1 MSELRTHRGHRVEVL
16 EGNAQG
22 VIDRGKEIEDLGEQM
37 IGAADVLRE
46 IGDGAG
52 EERGRSIE
60 KIRDEVGDA
69 HENSARRV
77 NATSRRA
84 RS

>member
-37 IGAADVLRE
+37 SGAADVLRE
-46 IGDGAG
+46 IGDGAS
-52 EERGRSIE
+52 EERGRSI
-60 KIRDEVGDA
+60 
-69 HENSARRV
+69 
-77 NATSRRA
+77 
-84 RS
+84 